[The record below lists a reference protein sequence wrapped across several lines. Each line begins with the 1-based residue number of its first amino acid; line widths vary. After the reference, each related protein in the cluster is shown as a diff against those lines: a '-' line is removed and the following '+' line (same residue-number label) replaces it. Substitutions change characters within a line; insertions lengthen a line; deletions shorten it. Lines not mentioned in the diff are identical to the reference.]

1 MYSTYLYYFYIYDV
15 PTTTA
20 MAAAVAIVCPH
31 PTPRLPSPNNVVS
44 SFLLPISGATISF
57 LQNEGLL
64 APFSLKYVLHQPW
77 NESHFMIHFH
87 GKSGGKIWI
96 LARMARGRSGDSP
109 PVSGRRPFP
118 QYNIS
123 I

>member
-1 MYSTYLYYFYIYDV
+1 
-15 PTTTA
+15 
-20 MAAAVAIVCPH
+20 
-31 PTPRLPSPNNVVS
+31 VS
-44 SFLLPISGATISF
+44 SFLLPISGASISF

-87 GKSGGKIWI
+87 ANPAANFGFW
-96 LARMARGRSGDSP
+96 REWP
-109 PVSGRRPFP
+109 QEEVEVSGRRPFP

>member
-1 MYSTYLYYFYIYDV
+1 MLCSTTLIVVRVGRSFTFTYV
-15 PTTTA
+15 PTTTHGHGGRSRHRVPPPLA
-20 MAAAVAIVCPH
+20 SI
-31 PTPRLPSPNNVVS
+31 PSPNNVVS

-87 GKSGGKIWI
+87 GKSGSKFWI
-96 LARMARGRSGDSP
+96 LARMATRRSGS
-109 PVSGRRPFP
+109 
-118 QYNIS
+118 
-123 I
+123 